1 VYVATAGRVEV
12 AIAAPLKDVPR
23 RTAGT
28 WRWDSHSGGLT
39 KESDQKLAYLLRLLL
54 VGPVSGSVYHVDP
67 FELRVTG
74 LADVH
79 GTAHGPIGAPV
90 LRTHDGLS
98 RNINRAARVRQ
109 LLGDGWGEVIVAPA
123 TVFLQGTSPAAARV
137 FLPIDV
143 ALRLG

>member
-1 VYVATAGRVEV
+1 MTASTSRS
-12 AIAAPLKDVPR
+12 DY
-23 RTAGT
+23 
-28 WRWDSHSGGLT
+28 HSGGLA

-54 VGPVSGSVYHVDP
+54 VGPVPGSVHHVDP

-90 LRTHDGLS
+90 LRTHDRLR

-109 LLGDGWGEVIVAPA
+109 LLGHGWGEVVGAPA
-123 TVFLQGTSPAAARV
+123 TVFLRAPVQPLRV
-137 FLPIDV
+137 YSCP
-143 ALRLG
+143 